1 MRGKGVTMKVYVNIP
16 GVYVGETTIVKNS
29 DGKTVTMG
37 GTTFLRTDIYQ
48 WAKAGLIQKL
58 EVSSAA

>member
-1 MRGKGVTMKVYVNIP
+1 MKVYVNIP
-16 GVYVGETTIVKNS
+16 GIYVGETTIVKNS

-48 WAKAGLIQKL
+48 WAKAGMIQKL
-58 EVSSAA
+58 EVPSAA